1 MILVPHCYNINVIR
15 TKNSPATVIV
25 RGPSRELSPTH
36 STIIPSTVE
45 ASDSEV
51 RVAVRGPLES
61 VKTPWNAGLPSVSSV
76 LLELNVIL
84 NKDTRPCASV
94 AVHRMKLPG
103 RVQVKVTVSSGQDTG
118 GVDIKVAETNC
129 VFDVNTCVYRSI
141 TYLQQEK
148 TAGC

>member
-1 MILVPHCYNINVIR
+1 MLQ

-25 RGPSRELSPTH
+25 RGPSREFSPTH
-36 STIIPSTVE
+36 STVVPSTME

-61 VKTPWNAGLPSVSSV
+61 VRTPRNAGLPCVSSV

-129 VFDVNTCVYRSI
+129 VFDPVINMYRSMI
-141 TYLQQEK
+141 
-148 TAGC
+148 